1 MKMFTGKRHRSAA
14 LRLTPIAA
22 GCAVLLSM
30 ASDLAFAQAQAS
42 ADTSATATV
51 TVTGIRRGI
60 EDAISVKKNSTSI
73 VEAISSEDIGKLP
86 DVSIAESLARVP
98 GLAAQR
104 VGGRA
109 QNISV
114 RSLSPDFSTT
124 LLNGREQVSTGDNRS
139 IEFDQYP
146 SELIGSVLIYKTPD
160 ASLIGQG
167 LSGTIDL
174 QTVRPL
180 AFGKT
185 TFSVN
190 ARGEKNSL
198 GSIAGTKSTGNRFN
212 ISYIDQFANR
222 TLGVAAGYAHLE
234 SPILDQEVG
243 LYEPWKRDS
252 RAGLPAGTYESDGIK
267 SLEKS
272 GKRKRDGF
280 FGVIEWRPTKEW
292 TSTLDL
298 YTSKSKSNETLSQ
311 FEVNLG
317 DYNGGFQPGLLYTS
331 ATINGNNVLTGGV
344 ATGVYPLVRGF
355 SNRREDTIKAVGW
368 NNVFKF
374 KGWSLLADA
383 SYSGS
388 KRDETNL
395 ETNALLRTPSGGPL
409 LDSLTVNYAT
419 GGFPTLTPGRD
430 YSNPAN
436 LFIGNTIYGGGY
448 GKAPHVQ
455 DRLSGFKLVATVD
468 TDGLLGGFIPNIDFG
483 AHYSDRGKNKR
494 QPENPLTVLSPTG
507 YTNISSDLL
516 TTPVNLGFSGTGVIP
531 SWNVLGVIAKYFQ
544 PFAPVETQSFEQANR
559 WSIAEKITTGFVK
572 ANIDGDLGG
581 NVALRGNFGV
591 QVQHTDQS
599 SNANSISNG
608 VIVPFTDG
616 KTYNDVL
623 PSLNLSFQF
632 PGDQTVRF
640 AAAKQ
645 IARAR
650 LDQLRASSEFGVSTA
665 TFEPGGSGGN
675 PKLDPWRANALDLS
689 YEKYF
694 GNKAYVSAAGFYKD
708 LRTYIFT
715 QSRDYDFSNLLQG
728 YTGVTPY
735 NTTIGRFS
743 APFNGKGGSLR
754 GVELTASV
762 PLNLLTPT
770 LDGFGIIA
778 SATFSSS
785 SIKIPDEGSN
795 TGSERISLPGLSKRV
810 TNLTLYY
817 EKSGFST
824 RISQRQ
830 RSDFIGEIG
839 NFAGNRTLRFV
850 QGEKVVD
857 FQIGYEFQEGTYKG
871 LGFQLQAN
879 NLTNEAYRT
888 YASTKDRP
896 YEYQKYGRSI
906 LAGVNYKY

>member
-1 MKMFTGKRHRSAA
+1 MNMFTSKRRRSAV
-14 LRLTPIAA
+14 LRLTPIAT

-30 ASDLAFAQAQAS
+30 ASDLAYAQAQAT
-42 ADTSATATV
+42 AEAPATV

-60 EDAISVKKNSTSI
+60 EDAISVKKNATSI
-73 VEAISSEDIGKLP
+73 VEAISAEDIGKLP

-109 QNISV
+109 QVISV
-114 RSLSPDFSTT
+114 RGLSPDFSTT

-139 IEFDQYP
+139 VEFDRYP
-146 SELIGSVLIYKTPD
+146 SELIGGVLIYKTPD
-160 ASLIGQG
+160 AGLIGQG

-180 AFGKT
+180 AFGKST
-185 TFSVN
+185 LSVN
-190 ARGEKNSL
+190 VRGEKNSL
-198 GSIAGTKSTGNRFN
+198 GSIAGTNSTGNRFN

-222 TLGVAAGYAHLE
+222 TLGIAVGYARLD

-272 GKRKRDGF
+272 GKFKRDSF
-280 FGVIEWRPTKEW
+280 FGVVEWRPSKDW

-298 YTSKSKSNETLSQ
+298 YSSKAKANETLSQ

-331 ATINGNNVLTGGV
+331 STINSNNVLTGGV

-355 SNRREDTIKAVGW
+355 SNRRNDTVQAVGW

-388 KRDETNL
+388 KRNETNL

-436 LFIGNTIYGGGY
+436 LYIGNTIYGGGY

-468 TDGLLGGFIPNIDFG
+468 TDGFLGGFIPNIDFG
-483 AHYSDRGKNKR
+483 AHYSDRSKSKR
-494 QPENPLTVLSPTG
+494 QPENPLSVLSPTG
-507 YTNISSDLL
+507 FTTISSDLL
-516 TTPVNLGFSGTGVIP
+516 RTPVNLGFSGTGVIP
-531 SWNVLGVIAKYFQ
+531 SWDVLGVIAKYFQ
-544 PFAPVETQSFEQANR
+544 PFQPVETETFEQANR
-559 WSIAEKITTGFVK
+559 WSIFEKITTGFVK
-572 ANIDGDLGG
+572 ANIDGDLGS
-581 NVALRGNFGV
+581 NVGLRGNFGV
-591 QVQHTDQS
+591 QIQHTDQS
-599 SNANSISNG
+599 SAANSISNG

-623 PSLNLSFQF
+623 PSLNLSFLF

-675 PKLDPWRANALDLS
+675 PKLDPWRANALDIS

-694 GNKAYVSAAGFYKD
+694 GNKAYVAAAGFYKD
-708 LRTYIFT
+708 LRSYIFT
-715 QSRDYDFSNLLQG
+715 QSRDFDFSGLLQG
-728 YTGVTPY
+728 YTGVTQPI
-735 NTTIGRFS
+735 TPIGRFS

-754 GVELTASV
+754 GVEFTGSI
-762 PLNLLTPT
+762 PLSLLTPT
-770 LDGFGIIA
+770 LDGFGVIA

-839 NFAGNRTLRFV
+839 NFAGNRTLRYV
-850 QGEKVVD
+850 VGEKVID
-857 FQIGYEFQEGTYKG
+857 FQIGYEFQEGTFKG

-879 NLTNEAYRT
+879 NLNNEAYRT

-896 YEYQKYGRSI
+896 YEYQKYGRSF